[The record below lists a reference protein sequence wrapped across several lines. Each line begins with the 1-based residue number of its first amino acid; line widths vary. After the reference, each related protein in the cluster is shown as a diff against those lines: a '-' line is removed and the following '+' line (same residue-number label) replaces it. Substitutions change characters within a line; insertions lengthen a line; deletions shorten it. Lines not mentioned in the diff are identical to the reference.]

1 MNRNTT
7 RLEKDGPQ
15 KDDGDNIHAS
25 EILPLNIMYATFVGY
40 VDWWEINSNCEELI
54 VINFGLDKI
63 HVRAFTHAKISSVD
77 ISSNMIIFKNRGI
90 RKELCAKWSDEML
103 LQFNWRKVS
112 VNAMKFNL
120 QKPN

>member
-90 RKELCAKWSDEML
+90 RKELCA
-103 LQFNWRKVS
+103 R
-112 VNAMKFNL
+112 
-120 QKPN
+120 